1 MVTPRSLSSLIVSRT
16 HANLKVS
23 PAPVFSD
30 SFAYES
36 IVFWSMYPE
45 SKSKW
50 PVSVLFPWSTCPI
63 TIMFRCGLLLDIF
76 FQHILRCLKQ
86 AESPPRLY
94 KKPCPSP
101 VKRSRTKSLVTLP
114 TLTFS
119 KKGLKVV
126 VRAARFKEGFRVLE
140 TASKFEGAPQSM
152 GMQKTQYDIA
162 VEQFQRAADIMKL
175 DPNVQE
181 ILRKPRRILSVNFPV
196 KMDDGR
202 LLLYQGFRSQHNNA
216 LGPYKGGVR
225 FHPNV
230 TIDEVKALSM
240 WMTWKCAVA
249 GIPFGGA
256 KGGVTVNPK
265 QLSQSEL
272 EKLSRSFFSLISE
285 IVGPYRDI
293 PAPDVYTDSQT
304 MAWFMD
310 EYSKG
315 EKNNAFAVVTGK
327 PLIIGGSLGRDS
339 ATGRGVAITVEEAA
353 RHLKLNLKGA
363 TCAVQGFGNVGSWA
377 YQFLEEDG
385 VKIVAVSDSKGGAYK
400 KSGIWFNDAASYKKK
415 TGSVINLP
423 DSQPITN
430 EELLE
435 LDVDILIPAALED
448 VITKDNAKSI
458 KAKLVAEGANGPTTP
473 EAEAYSSTTAPPSSP
488 TF

>member
-1 MVTPRSLSSLIVSRT
+1 M
-16 HANLKVS
+16 
-23 PAPVFSD
+23 
-30 SFAYES
+30 
-36 IVFWSMYPE
+36 
-45 SKSKW
+45 
-50 PVSVLFPWSTCPI
+50 
-63 TIMFRCGLLLDIF
+63 
-76 FQHILRCLKQ
+76 
-86 AESPPRLY
+86 
-94 KKPCPSP
+94 
-101 VKRSRTKSLVTLP
+101 
-114 TLTFS
+114 
-119 KKGLKVV
+119 
-126 VRAARFKEGFRVLE
+126 LE
-140 TASKFEGAPQSM
+140 TTSKQEAAPIGM
-152 GMQKTQYDIA
+152 GMQKTQYDMA

-175 DPNVQE
+175 DANVQE
-181 ILRKPRRILSVNFPV
+181 ILRKPRRILSINFPV

-202 LLLYQGFRSQHNNA
+202 ILLYQGFRCQHNNA
-216 LGPYKGGVR
+216 LGPYKGGIR

-249 GIPFGGA
+249 GVPFGGA

-265 QLSQSEL
+265 QLSHREL
-272 EKLSRSFFSLISE
+272 ESLSRSFFSMISE

-310 EYSKG
+310 EYSKQ

-339 ATGRGVAITVEEAA
+339 ATGRGVSITVEEAA
-353 RHLKLNLKGA
+353 RHLKIDLKKA

-377 YQFLEEDG
+377 FQFLEEAG

-400 KSGIWFNDAASYKKK
+400 KTGLWFNEVAAYKKK
-415 TGSVINLP
+415 TGSIVNLP
-423 DSQPITN
+423 GSDAITN

-435 LDVDILIPAALED
+435 LDVDILVPSALED
-448 VITKDNAKSI
+448 VITRQNAKSI

-473 EAEAYSSTTAPPSSP
+473 EADDILFKNDVTVIPDILANSGGVSTSYLEWVQNLQHLYWTAEEVDHRLKAIMVKAFAEAYKTSQDYNVDMRTGAYIYAIGKVRDAMKIRGWV
-488 TF
+488 

>member
-1 MVTPRSLSSLIVSRT
+1 
-16 HANLKVS
+16 
-23 PAPVFSD
+23 
-30 SFAYES
+30 
-36 IVFWSMYPE
+36 
-45 SKSKW
+45 
-50 PVSVLFPWSTCPI
+50 
-63 TIMFRCGLLLDIF
+63 
-76 FQHILRCLKQ
+76 
-86 AESPPRLY
+86 
-94 KKPCPSP
+94 
-101 VKRSRTKSLVTLP
+101 
-114 TLTFS
+114 
-119 KKGLKVV
+119 
-126 VRAARFKEGFRVLE
+126 VLE
-140 TASKFEGAPQSM
+140 TASKYEGAPQSM

-265 QLSQSEL
+265 LLSQREL
-272 EKLSRSFFSLISE
+272 ENLSRSFFSLIGE

-310 EYSKG
+310 EYSKS

-415 TGSVINLP
+415 NGSVINLP

-473 EAEAYSSTTAPPSSP
+473 EADDILFHNGTTLIPDILANSGGVSTSYLEWVQNLQHLYWTADEVDHRLKNIMVKAFAEVYKTSQDHNVDMRTGAYIQAIGKVRDAMKIRGWV
-488 TF
+488 

>member
-1 MVTPRSLSSLIVSRT
+1 
-16 HANLKVS
+16 
-23 PAPVFSD
+23 
-30 SFAYES
+30 
-36 IVFWSMYPE
+36 
-45 SKSKW
+45 
-50 PVSVLFPWSTCPI
+50 
-63 TIMFRCGLLLDIF
+63 
-76 FQHILRCLKQ
+76 
-86 AESPPRLY
+86 
-94 KKPCPSP
+94 
-101 VKRSRTKSLVTLP
+101 
-114 TLTFS
+114 
-119 KKGLKVV
+119 
-126 VRAARFKEGFRVLE
+126 
-140 TASKFEGAPQSM
+140 M
-152 GMQKTQYDIA
+152 GIQKTQYDIA

-181 ILRKPRRILSVNFPV
+181 ILRKPRRVLSINFPV

-265 QLSQSEL
+265 QLSQREL
-272 EKLSRSFFSLISE
+272 ENLSRSFFSMISE
-285 IVGPYRDI
+285 MVGPYRDI

-310 EYSKG
+310 EYSKN

-353 RHLKLNLKGA
+353 RHLKMNLKTA

-377 YQFLEEDG
+377 YKFLEQDG
-385 VKIVAVSDSKGGAYK
+385 VKIVAVSDSKGGAYNK
-400 KSGIWFNDAASYKKK
+400 NGLKCNDIENYKKK
-415 TGSVINLP
+415 NGSVINYP
-423 DSQPITN
+423 GSQPVTN

-448 VITKDNAKSI
+448 VITQDNAKAI

-473 EAEAYSSTTAPPSSP
+473 EADDILFKNGITLIPDILANSGGVSTSYLEWVQNLQHLYWTAEEVDQRLKNIMVKAFAEVYKTSHDHNVDMRTGAYIQAIGKVRDAMKIRGWV
-488 TF
+488 

>member
-1 MVTPRSLSSLIVSRT
+1 M
-16 HANLKVS
+16 
-23 PAPVFSD
+23 
-30 SFAYES
+30 
-36 IVFWSMYPE
+36 
-45 SKSKW
+45 
-50 PVSVLFPWSTCPI
+50 
-63 TIMFRCGLLLDIF
+63 
-76 FQHILRCLKQ
+76 
-86 AESPPRLY
+86 
-94 KKPCPSP
+94 
-101 VKRSRTKSLVTLP
+101 
-114 TLTFS
+114 
-119 KKGLKVV
+119 
-126 VRAARFKEGFRVLE
+126 LE

-181 ILRKPRRILSVNFPV
+181 ILRKPRRVLSVNFPV

-310 EYSKG
+310 EYSKS

-473 EAEAYSSTTAPPSSP
+473 EADDILFHNGTTLIPDILANSGGVSTSYLEWVQNLQHLYWTADEVDHRLKNIMVKAFAEVYKTTQDHNVDMRTGAYIQAIGKVRDAMKIRGWV
-488 TF
+488 

>member
-1 MVTPRSLSSLIVSRT
+1 MP
-16 HANLKVS
+16 
-23 PAPVFSD
+23 PA
-30 SFAYES
+30 
-36 IVFWSMYPE
+36 
-45 SKSKW
+45 
-50 PVSVLFPWSTCPI
+50 
-63 TIMFRCGLLLDIF
+63 
-76 FQHILRCLKQ
+76 
-86 AESPPRLY
+86 
-94 KKPCPSP
+94 
-101 VKRSRTKSLVTLP
+101 
-114 TLTFS
+114 S
-119 KKGLKVV
+119 KK
-126 VRAARFKEGFRVLE
+126 AFRVLE

-400 KSGIWFNDAASYKKK
+400 KSGIWFNDAASHKKK
-415 TGSVINLP
+415 NGSVINLP

-473 EAEAYSSTTAPPSSP
+473 EADDILFHNGTTLIPDILANSGGVSTSYLEWVQNLQHLYWTADEVDHRLKNIMVKAFAEVYKTSQDHNVDMRTGAYIQAIGKVRDAMKIRGWV
-488 TF
+488 

>member
-1 MVTPRSLSSLIVSRT
+1 M
-16 HANLKVS
+16 
-23 PAPVFSD
+23 
-30 SFAYES
+30 
-36 IVFWSMYPE
+36 
-45 SKSKW
+45 
-50 PVSVLFPWSTCPI
+50 
-63 TIMFRCGLLLDIF
+63 
-76 FQHILRCLKQ
+76 
-86 AESPPRLY
+86 
-94 KKPCPSP
+94 
-101 VKRSRTKSLVTLP
+101 
-114 TLTFS
+114 
-119 KKGLKVV
+119 
-126 VRAARFKEGFRVLE
+126 LE

-473 EAEAYSSTTAPPSSP
+473 EADDILFHNGITLIPDILANSGGVSTSYLEWVQNLQHLYWTADEVDHRLKNIMVKAFAEVYKTSQDHNVDMRTGAYIQAIGKVRDAMKIRGWV
-488 TF
+488 

>member
-1 MVTPRSLSSLIVSRT
+1 M
-16 HANLKVS
+16 
-23 PAPVFSD
+23 
-30 SFAYES
+30 
-36 IVFWSMYPE
+36 
-45 SKSKW
+45 
-50 PVSVLFPWSTCPI
+50 
-63 TIMFRCGLLLDIF
+63 
-76 FQHILRCLKQ
+76 
-86 AESPPRLY
+86 
-94 KKPCPSP
+94 
-101 VKRSRTKSLVTLP
+101 
-114 TLTFS
+114 
-119 KKGLKVV
+119 
-126 VRAARFKEGFRVLE
+126 LE

-181 ILRKPRRILSVNFPV
+181 ILRKPRRVLMVNFPV

-265 QLSQSEL
+265 LLSQSEL

-310 EYSKG
+310 EYSKS

-353 RHLKLNLKGA
+353 RHMKLNLKGA

-415 TGSVINLP
+415 NGSVINLP

-473 EAEAYSSTTAPPSSP
+473 EADDILFHNGTTLIPDILANSGGVSTSYLEWVQNLQHLYWTADEVDHRLKNIMVKAFAEVYKTSQDHNVDMRTGAYIQAIGKVRDAMKIRGWV
-488 TF
+488 

>member
-1 MVTPRSLSSLIVSRT
+1 
-16 HANLKVS
+16 
-23 PAPVFSD
+23 
-30 SFAYES
+30 
-36 IVFWSMYPE
+36 
-45 SKSKW
+45 
-50 PVSVLFPWSTCPI
+50 
-63 TIMFRCGLLLDIF
+63 
-76 FQHILRCLKQ
+76 
-86 AESPPRLY
+86 
-94 KKPCPSP
+94 
-101 VKRSRTKSLVTLP
+101 
-114 TLTFS
+114 
-119 KKGLKVV
+119 
-126 VRAARFKEGFRVLE
+126 
-140 TASKFEGAPQSM
+140 M

-181 ILRKPRRILSVNFPV
+181 ILRKPRRVLMVNFPV

-310 EYSKG
+310 EYSKS

-400 KSGIWFNDAASYKKK
+400 KSGIWFNDAASHKKK
-415 TGSVINLP
+415 NGSVINLP

-473 EAEAYSSTTAPPSSP
+473 EADDILFHNGTTLIPDILANSGGVSTSYLEWVQNLQHLYWTADEVDHRLKNIMVKAFAEVYKTSQDHNVDMRTGAYIQAIGKVRDAMKIRGWV
-488 TF
+488 

>member
-1 MVTPRSLSSLIVSRT
+1 MP
-16 HANLKVS
+16 
-23 PAPVFSD
+23 PA
-30 SFAYES
+30 
-36 IVFWSMYPE
+36 
-45 SKSKW
+45 
-50 PVSVLFPWSTCPI
+50 
-63 TIMFRCGLLLDIF
+63 
-76 FQHILRCLKQ
+76 
-86 AESPPRLY
+86 
-94 KKPCPSP
+94 
-101 VKRSRTKSLVTLP
+101 
-114 TLTFS
+114 S
-119 KKGLKVV
+119 KKVL
-126 VRAARFKEGFRVLE
+126 RVLE
-140 TASKFEGAPQSM
+140 AASKFEGAPQSM
-152 GMQKTQYDIA
+152 GMQKTKYDIA

-181 ILRKPRRILSVNFPV
+181 ILRKPRRVLSVNFPV

-310 EYSKG
+310 EYSKS

-353 RHLKLNLKGA
+353 RHLKMDLKKA
-363 TCAVQGFGNVGSWA
+363 TCAIQGFGNVGSFA
-377 YQFLEEDG
+377 HMFLSEAGQQICADFHSQ
-385 VKIVAVSDSKGGAYK
+385 AGAFK
-400 KSGIWFNDAASYKKK
+400 QK
-415 TGSVINLP
+415 
-423 DSQPITN
+423 
-430 EELLE
+430 
-435 LDVDILIPAALED
+435 
-448 VITKDNAKSI
+448 
-458 KAKLVAEGANGPTTP
+458 
-473 EAEAYSSTTAPPSSP
+473 
-488 TF
+488 

>member
-1 MVTPRSLSSLIVSRT
+1 
-16 HANLKVS
+16 
-23 PAPVFSD
+23 
-30 SFAYES
+30 
-36 IVFWSMYPE
+36 
-45 SKSKW
+45 
-50 PVSVLFPWSTCPI
+50 
-63 TIMFRCGLLLDIF
+63 
-76 FQHILRCLKQ
+76 
-86 AESPPRLY
+86 
-94 KKPCPSP
+94 
-101 VKRSRTKSLVTLP
+101 
-114 TLTFS
+114 
-119 KKGLKVV
+119 
-126 VRAARFKEGFRVLE
+126 
-140 TASKFEGAPQSM
+140 M

-181 ILRKPRRILSVNFPV
+181 ILRKPRRVLSVNFPV

-265 QLSQSEL
+265 QLSQREL
-272 EKLSRSFFSLISE
+272 ENLSRSFFSMIGE

-310 EYSKG
+310 EYSKSNQ
-315 EKNNAFAVVTGK
+315 NNSFAVVTGK

-353 RHLKLNLKGA
+353 RVLKMNLKTA

-377 YQFLEEDG
+377 YEFLEQDG
-385 VKIVAVSDSKGGAYK
+385 VKVVAVSDSKGGAYNK
-400 KSGIWFNDAASYKKK
+400 NGIKFHDATSYKKK
-415 TGSVINLP
+415 NGSVINLP
-423 DSQPITN
+423 GSQPVTN

-458 KAKLVAEGANGPTTP
+458 KAKLVSEGANGPTTP
-473 EAEAYSSTTAPPSSP
+473 EADDILFRNGVTLIPDILANSGGVSTSYLEWVQNLQQLYWTADEVDHRLKNIMVKAFSEVYKTSQSYNVDMRTGAYIQAIGKVRDAMKIRGWV
-488 TF
+488 